1 MHIIPKKL
9 NEFIESFSFLKSKK
23 NKKPKTIW
31 ITTAQPSEHVKKI
44 LENQL
49 AMDST
54 SYSKFKMEQI
64 KYEMNAKYS
73 IKDTIAQLQYKSK

>member
-1 MHIIPKKL
+1 MCIIPKKL

-54 SYSKFKMEQI
+54 AYSKFKMEQI
-64 KYEMNAKYS
+64 KYEMNTKRS
-73 IKDTIAQLQYKSK
+73 IKDTISQLQYKS